1 MSGRSGDREGEGREG
16 AMGRIILGVL
26 VLLAVIGLA
35 IQAFPGTVGL
45 LQVLIFLAILLVA
58 YNILG

>member
-1 MSGRSGDREGEGREG
+1 
-16 AMGRIILGVL
+16 MGRVILGIV
-26 VLLAVIGLA
+26 VLLVVIGLA
-35 IQAFPGTVGL
+35 VQVFPGTIGL